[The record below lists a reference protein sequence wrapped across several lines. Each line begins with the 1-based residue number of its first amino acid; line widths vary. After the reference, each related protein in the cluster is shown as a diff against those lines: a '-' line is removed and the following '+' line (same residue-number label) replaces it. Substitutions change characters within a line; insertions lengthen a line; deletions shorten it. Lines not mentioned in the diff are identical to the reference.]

1 MECRFFLFAVLFAG
15 TSLFGQDMS
24 TNMGLI
30 KTLIPDSSRVAVIYN
45 PSSSKASALTAEM
58 EAASRD
64 QSLMVIKVPVT
75 SIREIAPA
83 LRNLASFD
91 VDFMYLVEDN
101 IITGTNTI
109 KFVVKSTVKKGI
121 PVFVT
126 TDNAFKGGALGR
138 IDGSGD
144 AAVLTINGKVQSR
157 FNLQIPEGNSKIKI
171 EE

>member
-1 MECRFFLFAVLFAG
+1 MFFFAVLWAG
-15 TSLFGQDMS
+15 TGLFGQEMS
-24 TNMGLI
+24 VNMGLI
-30 KTLIPDSSRVAVIYN
+30 KTLIPNSSRVAVIFN
-45 PSSSKASALTAEM
+45 PNGPAASSLTGEM
-58 EAASRD
+58 EATSRD
-64 QSLMVIKVPVT
+64 QSLMVIKVPIT

-83 LRNLASFD
+83 MRNLASFE
-91 VDFMYLVEDN
+91 VDFMYLVEDK
-101 IITGTNTI
+101 IITGTNSI

-121 PVFVT
+121 PVFAT

-157 FNLQIPEGNSKIKI
+157 FNLQIPEGNNKIKI